1 MKDLTFSESA
11 LCVLPK
17 TLEEFY
23 AHNPEDLS
31 PHSLHML
38 RISAKKLRYTLE
50 LFETCYGDR
59 LETFIASI
67 KELQEI
73 LGDIHD
79 CDVMIDFLHKRVQML
94 LQSNRDLL
102 GSIAAVLSRLETQR
116 IEMAARFKEFWKQN
130 IGEGFRERLREV
142 INSPTSLVE

>member
-1 MKDLTFSESA
+1 MKNITFSDSA
-11 LCVLPK
+11 LHVLPK

-50 LFETCYGDR
+50 LFEPCYGDT
-59 LETFIASI
+59 LDPFIASI
-67 KELQEI
+67 KDLQEI

-79 CDVMIDFLHKRVQML
+79 CDVMIDFLQQRVPVVMK
-94 LQSNRDLL
+94 SDRSLL
-102 GSIAAVLSRLETQR
+102 GSVAAVLSRLDSQR
-116 IEMAARFKEFWKQN
+116 VEMATKFTEFWNQN
-130 IGEGFRERLREV
+130 FGRHFEERLREV
-142 INSPTSLVE
+142 IISPKTS